1 MTLAP
6 PVGHVPAALA
16 VHYPDHNFTTSS
28 PWCNFP
34 PQFTGDV
41 LLEPTDPLY
50 VQLGAAFH
58 ALILED
64 YGDPTGLEHPVFNAD
79 MCVLSMQQRLGVPT
93 ALSCLPH
100 CRYNEM
106 TPNSGDL
113 AYLKACNEAT
123 YAAMIAANPNALYLM
138 QVGHPPRQVTPLQA
152 TNA

>member
-1 MTLAP
+1 MTP
-6 PVGHVPAALA
+6 TPRVGHVPAALA
-16 VHYPDHNFTTSS
+16 AHYPGHNFTTSS

-79 MCVLSMQQRLGVPT
+79 MCACLLPT
-93 ALSCLPH
+93 AATRRAHTPICLAD
-100 CRYNEM
+100 RTTGTM
-106 TPNSGDL
+106 
-113 AYLKACNEAT
+113 
-123 YAAMIAANPNALYLM
+123 
-138 QVGHPPRQVTPLQA
+138 R
-152 TNA
+152 